1 MMPESTVQ
9 PRLDD
14 LMNRYLRDRR
24 EAQAAGLARF
34 DADEVLPYEA
44 GPVQPVDAA
53 AAWNEA
59 ASVWRTFFGPDT
71 LPTLP
76 QGWAALVAGR
86 EPVVALSY
94 SLGNY
99 PQLLRDFAM
108 VLRSGRLGELR
119 PQASRPHPGT
129 DLPHWAEARL
139 AEGDPEKILLAAGML
154 RLAGLFDRAEAFL
167 AAAEEPS
174 AADHHPAW
182 INERA
187 ALLWHRGDH
196 AAARDLWS
204 TLPAGPARAFNLG
217 MAELFLENREAAR
230 THLAEAVELLPETS
244 AWHHLAQLYLTL
256 TV

>member
-24 EAQAAGLARF
+24 EAQAAGLTGF

-59 ASVWRTFFGPDT
+59 ASVWRTFFGSGA
-71 LPTLP
+71 LPSLP
-76 QGWAALVAGR
+76 LGWSALVAGR

-94 SLGNY
+94 SLANY

-108 VLRSGRLGELR
+108 VLRPGRLGELR
-119 PQASRPHPGT
+119 PHAGRPHPGS
-129 DLPHWAEARL
+129 DLPQWADACL
-139 AEGDPEKILLAAGML
+139 AEGNPARILLAAGVL
-154 RLAGLFDRAEAFL
+154 RLAGLVDRAEALL
-167 AAAEEPS
+167 AAAEIPC
-174 AADHHPAW
+174 ATDHRPAW

-187 ALLWHRGDH
+187 ALLWHQGNH
-196 AAARDLWS
+196 TAARDLWAS
-204 TLPAGPARAFNLG
+204 MPGGPARAFNLG
-217 MAELFLENREAAR
+217 MAELFLDDREAAR
-230 THLAEAVELLPETS
+230 SHLAQAVELLPETS

-256 TV
+256 TA